1 MSIAP
6 FLSVYR
12 FSAKLVRRSKRTKV
26 FVAVSCL
33 PVLLAVILQIN
44 RLASSGPGLDG
55 LSVFSNVVMGFSLQ
69 FLVLLLSLFFGTSI
83 VADEVDNKTLTY
95 PATRPV
101 SKAAFILGK
110 YAASVSLLLILLLAS
125 TVVSFLILM
134 ADRLSYGAAWAFLG
148 KSLAALAFGTIC
160 YTALFSMAGTFLKKS
175 ILFGLFFCF
184 GWENVVQYFPGTT
197 QKFTIMHYLKSLLP
211 GISAGAGG
219 ADGSANAG
227 LLKFLLFRQE
237 PTPVVTAIVTL
248 IVLTAVFAG
257 LACWIYARKEY
268 LFDE

>member
-1 MSIAP
+1 MTMAP

-12 FSAKLVRRSKRTKV
+12 FSAKIVRRSKRTKV
-26 FVAVSCL
+26 FVAVSFL
-33 PVLLAVILQIN
+33 PIVLAVILQIN
-44 RLASSGPGLDG
+44 RLVSPGRGLDG
-55 LSVFSNVVMGFSLQ
+55 LAVFSNVVMGFCLQ

-83 VADEVDNKTLTY
+83 TADEVDNKTLTY

-101 SKAAFILGK
+101 SKTAFILGK
-110 YAASVSLLLILLLAS
+110 YAASVSFLLVLVLTS

-148 KSLAALAFGTIC
+148 KSLAALGFGTIC
-160 YTALFSMAGTFLKKS
+160 YTALFTLAGTFLKKS

-211 GISAGAGG
+211 GIKAGVEGTDGAGV
-219 ADGSANAG
+219 
-227 LLKFLLFRQE
+227 LKFLLFRQE
-237 PTPVVTAIVTL
+237 PTPVVTAVITL
-248 IVLTAVFAG
+248 VVLTAVFAG
-257 LACWIYARKEY
+257 LACWIYSRKEY

>member
-1 MSIAP
+1 MSLAP

-33 PVLLAVILQIN
+33 PVLLAIILQIN
-44 RLASSGPGLDG
+44 RLASAGRGLDG

-101 SKAAFILGK
+101 SKTAFILGK
-110 YAASVSLLLILLLAS
+110 YAASVSFLLILVLAS

-134 ADRLSYGAAWAFLG
+134 ADRLSYGTAWAFLG

-160 YTALFSMAGTFLKKS
+160 YTALFTLAGTFLKKS

-211 GISAGAGG
+211 GLEAGTSESGN
-219 ADGSANAG
+219 SG

-237 PTPVVTAIVTL
+237 PTPVVMAIITL
-248 IVLTAVFAG
+248 VVLTAVFAG
-257 LACWIYARKEY
+257 LACWFYSRKEY